1 MLQMT
6 VWTNQTRSQGSV
18 SWMLEVVGRLE
29 DLLLQRLQREAVE
42 KVTLLQQQLLLLG
55 SMLLLLGLTHYRGL
69 AAACLQPWP
78 WQEAPAAAPAASAPA
93 AT

>member
-1 MLQMT
+1 MVSASALDP
-6 VWTNQTRSQGSV
+6 VAAPAWGSPFAADDCVDKPDASQGSV

-69 AAACLQPWP
+69 AAACLQ
-78 WQEAPAAAPAASAPA
+78 
-93 AT
+93 